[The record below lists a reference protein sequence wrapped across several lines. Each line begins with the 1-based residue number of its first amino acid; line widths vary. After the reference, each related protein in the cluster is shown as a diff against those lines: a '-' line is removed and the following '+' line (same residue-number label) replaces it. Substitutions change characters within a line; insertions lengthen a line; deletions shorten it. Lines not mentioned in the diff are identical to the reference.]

1 MQDSAVTAQ
10 PLEAAR
16 VIIPMLNA
24 SGHLEALLPALG
36 AQEGLG
42 PAQVLVIDSASDDD
56 TAARC
61 AAWGAE
67 VLPIQRSE
75 FDHGG
80 TRRMAA
86 QRNPDARLLIF
97 MTQDAIPAGPQ
108 ALARLAAAFV
118 DPAVGMA
125 YGRQLPRPE
134 ARQIERHA
142 RLYNYPPAS
151 EIRTV
156 ADAPRLGIKTCFCSD
171 SFAAYRQTALQEV
184 GSFPREALFA
194 EDQIVAGRMLLA
206 GHALA
211 YVGDAEVTH
220 SHGYTLREEMARYFD
235 VGVFHSRNAWLV
247 QAFGSAEK
255 VGAGFVSSEI
265 RLLLRTTPWRL
276 PEAGLR
282 TMLKY
287 IGYRLGRAERKLSH
301 VAKARLSMQPS
312 YWHRKAAEEQ
322 A

>member
-1 MQDSAVTAQ
+1 MQDSAIAAQ
-10 PLEAAR
+10 PLEGAR

-24 SGHLEALLPALG
+24 GRHLDTLLPALDS
-36 AQEGLG
+36 QEGLD

-56 TAARC
+56 TATRC
-61 AAWGAE
+61 TAWGAE
-67 VLPIQRSE
+67 VLPIHRSE

-80 TRRMAA
+80 TRRMAVL
-86 QRNPDARLLIF
+86 RNPDARVLIF

-108 ALARLAAAFV
+108 ALARLTAAF
-118 DPAVGMA
+118 DNPAVGMA
-125 YGRQLPRPE
+125 YGRQLPRSE

-142 RLYNYPPAS
+142 RLYNYPSTS
-151 EIRTV
+151 EIRTM
-156 ADAPRLGIKTCFCSD
+156 ADAPRLGIRTCFCSD
-171 SFAAYRQTALQEV
+171 SFAAYRQTALLEV
-184 GSFPREALFA
+184 GGFPQEALFA

-206 GHALA
+206 GYALA

-235 VGVFHSRNAWLV
+235 VGVFHSHNAWLM
-247 QAFGSAEK
+247 QTFGAAEK

-265 RLLLRTTPWRL
+265 QRLLRTTPWRL

-287 IGYRLGRAERKLSH
+287 IGYRLGRAERKLSN
-301 VAKARLSMQPS
+301 ATKARLSMQPS